1 MTVTSPDL
9 GKTTP
14 PGRDLKRRFLWLGL
28 AMVGGLVVLAL
39 QLYRLQIIRGEEYAA
54 KSVANFVKEV
64 RLRADRGVIKD
75 ARGTILVDSRPSFD
89 AFLTPAFCTDCST
102 QVIPKL
108 AELLSWDAEQRMKV
122 DEQVRLARRNAP
134 FQPLPVRI
142 DLSRDELDRLN
153 ARRDILDGVE
163 VVPVPHRNYRTE
175 TVLSHV
181 LGYMNEINQD
191 ELDRLNAD
199 GAKYALGDYIG
210 RRGLERYF
218 ELRLRGMDGVRKE
231 VVNARGRTIEE
242 LNDRLGENSVIPPQA
257 GSNLVLSIDMRLQEE
272 AERVFPGVA
281 GAVVAIDVNTG
292 FIKALVSRP
301 GFDPNLL
308 TGRVT
313 PAQMLAMTKDPLQP
327 MINRVAAAHYSPG
340 STFKVITQLAAF
352 KAGIFKPETLVNC
365 PGGYKLGARTWRC
378 HKESGHGPVNAK
390 QAMQYSCDTWFFKV
404 ADTIG
409 LDPIAEMGR
418 ALGLGSPTGIGV
430 LGEVPGIMPT
440 TEYHDRLSPGGYT
453 KGMALNS
460 AIGQGD
466 DNVTPLQLAGVYA
479 AIANGGT
486 LYKPQLVQRIEDLDG
501 RVVEAFEPQVV
512 RSVDIDPVHRKVI
525 VDGLVAV
532 TNEAGGTAFRASQ
545 TYKEKLKDIVVAGKT
560 GTAQVVAI
568 GAVRLKTHQMD
579 FFTRDHAWFA
589 GFAPAD
595 RPEIAVVVLNEHGG
609 HGGVDAAPTG
619 MAVLAKYFE
628 LKQLDANSPPPR
640 SNQPYVLNVP
650 PAPKLEDVMLTRG
663 VPPAG
668 VANAAQH

>member
-1 MTVTSPDL
+1 VTPPDL

-28 AMVGGLVVLAL
+28 IMVGGMVVLAL

-75 ARGTILVDSRPSFD
+75 VRGTILVDSRPSFD
-89 AFLTPAFCTDCST
+89 AFITPAFCTDCSK
-102 QVIPKL
+102 QVLPKL
-108 AELLSWDAEQRMKV
+108 AQLLGWDDDQRQKV
-122 DEQVRLARRNAP
+122 DDQVRLARRNAP

-142 DLSRDELDRLN
+142 DLTRDELDQIN

-163 VVPVPHRNYRTE
+163 VVAVPHRNYRTE

-218 ELRLRGMDGVRKE
+218 EPRLRGVDGVRKE
-231 VVNARGRTIEE
+231 VVNARGQKIEE
-242 LNDRLGENSVIPPQA
+242 LNDKLGENSVTPPQA
-257 GSNLVLSIDMRLQEE
+257 GSNLVLSIDMRLQEV
-272 AERVFPGVA
+272 AERAFPGVA

-292 FIKALVSRP
+292 YIKALVSRP

-313 PAQMLAMTKDPLQP
+313 LAQMAEMAKDPLQP

-340 STFKVITQLAAF
+340 STFKVVTQLAGF
-352 KAGIFKPETLVNC
+352 KSGLFRPETVVNC

-378 HKESGHGPVNAK
+378 HKESGHGGMDAK
-390 QAMQYSCDTWFFKV
+390 HALQYSCNTWFWKV

-418 ALGLGSPTGIGV
+418 ALGLGHHTGIGV
-430 LGEVPGIMPT
+430 LGEVPGIMPSS
-440 TEYHDRLSPGGYT
+440 EYHDRLSPGGYT

-460 AIGQGD
+460 AVGQGD
-466 DNVTPLQLAGVYA
+466 DNVTPLQLALVYA

-486 LYKPQLVQRIEDLDG
+486 LYKPQLVHRVEDLDG
-501 RVVEAFEPQVV
+501 RVIEEFEPQVV
-512 RSVDIDPVHRKVI
+512 RTLEINPMHRKVI
-525 VDGLVAV
+525 VDALVSVA
-532 TNEAGGTAFRASQ
+532 NEPGGTANRARLQ
-545 TYKEKLKDIVVAGKT
+545 YQEGLKDILVAGKT
-560 GTAQVVAI
+560 GTAQVATL
-568 GAVRLKTHQMD
+568 GAVRLKTHQMAYWE
-579 FFTRDHAWFA
+579 RDHAWFA
-589 GFAPAD
+589 SFAPAD
-595 RPEIAVVVLNEHGG
+595 RPELAVVVLNEHGG
-609 HGGVDAAPTG
+609 HGGSDAAPTA
-619 MAVLAKYFE
+619 MALFTKYFE
-628 LKQLDANSPPPR
+628 LKKLDANSPPQR
-640 SNQPYVLNVP
+640 SNQPYVLTLP

-663 VPPAG
+663 VPAAKPP
-668 VANAAQH
+668 NATQH

>member
-1 MTVTSPDL
+1 MTPPDL
-9 GKTTP
+9 GNATP

-89 AFLTPAFCTDCST
+89 AFLTPAFCTDCSEK
-102 QVIPKL
+102 VIPKL
-108 AELLSWDAEQRMKV
+108 AELLGWDAEQRQKV
-122 DEQVRLARRNAP
+122 EDQVRVARRNAP
-134 FQPLPVRI
+134 FQPFPVRI
-142 DLSRDELDRLN
+142 DLSWDEMDRLN
-153 ARRDILDGVE
+153 ARRDVLDGVE

-191 ELDRLNAD
+191 ELERLNAD

-218 ELRLRGMDGVRKE
+218 ESYLRGVDGVRKE
-231 VVNARGRTIEE
+231 VVNARGKTIDD
-242 LNDRLGENSVIPPQA
+242 LNDKLGENSVVQPQA

-272 AERVFPGVA
+272 AERIFPGVA

-308 TGRVT
+308 TGRVSS
-313 PAQMLAMTKDPLQP
+313 AQMAAMSRDPLQP

-352 KAGIFKPETLVNC
+352 KSGAFKPETTINC

-390 QAMQYSCDTWFFKV
+390 QAMAFSCDTWFWKV
-404 ADTIG
+404 ADTLG

-460 AIGQGD
+460 SIGQGD

-501 RVVEAFEPQVV
+501 RVVEAFEPEVV
-512 RSVDIDPVHRKVI
+512 RTVEMNPAHRKVI
-525 VDGLVAV
+525 VEGLVSV
-532 TNEAGGTAFRASQ
+532 TNEVGGTAFRASQ
-545 TYKEKLKDIVVAGKT
+545 KYKEKMKDIMVAGKT

-568 GAVRLKTHQMD
+568 GSVRLKTHQMS

-595 RPEIAVVVLNEHGG
+595 KPEIAVVVLNEHGG

-628 LKQLDANSPPPR
+628 LKELDASAPPPR
-640 SNQPYVLNVP
+640 SNQPYVLNLP
-650 PAPKLEDVMLTRG
+650 PTPQLEDVMLTRG
-663 VPPAG
+663 APGPG
-668 VANAAQH
+668 IPNAAQH